1 MLPSRWNTPPATRAG
16 RLAVFTPA
24 LLWYALICFFS
35 SQTGD
40 ESSQLSNLVVENSID
55 WMGDWGAI
63 FRVDWDALQLLS
75 FLVRKCAHMGV
86 FFVLTGLLLF
96 ALWRLGA
103 SPRARAGLSL
113 GLCALLAG
121 LDELHQ
127 TFVPGRDGKLP
138 DVLIDLGGGMCF
150 LLLWLLARHLRRR
163 REEAGASPSDL
174 P

>member
-16 RLAVFTPA
+16 RLAVFAPA

-35 SQTGD
+35 SQTGS
-40 ESSQLSNLVVENSID
+40 ESSELSNLVVENSID

-75 FLVRKCAHMGV
+75 FLVRKAAHMGV

-96 ALWRLGA
+96 ALWRLGT
-103 SPRARAGLSL
+103 SPRTQAGLSL

-121 LDELHQ
+121 LDEFHQ

-138 DVLIDLGGGMCF
+138 DVLIDLGGGVCF
-150 LLLWLLARHLRRR
+150 PLLWLLLRHLRGRKAR
-163 REEAGASPSDL
+163 AGK
-174 P
+174 

>member
-16 RLAVFTPA
+16 KLAVFLPA

-35 SQTGD
+35 SQTGS
-40 ESSQLSNLVVENSID
+40 ESSHLSGLVVKGSIN
-55 WMGDWGAI
+55 WMGDWGAV
-63 FRVDWDALQLLS
+63 FRVDWQALQLLS
-75 FLVRKCAHMGV
+75 FLVRKAAHMGV

-103 SPRARAGLSL
+103 SPRTQAWLAL

-121 LDELHQ
+121 ADELHQ

-138 DVLIDLGGGMCF
+138 DVLIDLGGGVCF
-150 LLLWLLARHLRRR
+150 LLLWLLLRLLRRSKAR
-163 REEAGASPSDL
+163 AKG
-174 P
+174 